1 MQPQTDTSVQIPLI
15 IDLEEAAAT
24 MNEVF
29 MSMKHSVLLKPN
41 PAWKDRFVRLDRL
54 ENMILENK
62 ERIEAAIYT
71 DFGCRDAFVTDMLD
85 IFPTLSQ
92 IRYLKKNAEKWMK
105 PRSFVPDPYLLPGSE
120 EVIFQPKGVV
130 GIIAPWN
137 YPLFLSIGSVAQAF
151 AAGNLCMLKLSE
163 TTPVFSSLIEELV
176 QKYFMPNELYV
187 VLGESDISSRFAEL
201 PFDHLL
207 FIGSTQVG
215 RKVAQAAAKNL
226 TPVTLELGGKSP
238 AVIAPNYPLDA
249 AVERIM
255 VGKLLNSGQTC
266 IAPDYVL
273 IERRGVRNF
282 VDICRKE
289 ARKLY
294 PAGLA
299 DPSYTSIVSQSR
311 FESLLNQL
319 QEASQTSKVESLFLG
334 DQFDLKTRKLGP
346 QIVLNPPP
354 DIEVMSEEIFGPI
367 LPVIAYPD
375 DDIGEAVDFINSRPH
390 PLAMYWFDN
399 NKKRVK
405 NIVSTV
411 PCGGITVNDTI
422 LHAVSHNLP
431 FGGVGQSGMGRYM
444 GKAGFESFSNLKS
457 VFYQSKLNFVDTFNP
472 PYSEKAHSIVKSMI
486 QGKSMLSILLK
497 KDKEQDE

>member
-62 ERIEAAIYT
+62 ERIETAIYT

-120 EVIFQPKGVV
+120 EVIFHPKGVV

-238 AVIAPNYPLDA
+238 AVIAPNYP
-249 AVERIM
+249 
-255 VGKLLNSGQTC
+255 
-266 IAPDYVL
+266 
-273 IERRGVRNF
+273 
-282 VDICRKE
+282 
-289 ARKLY
+289 
-294 PAGLA
+294 
-299 DPSYTSIVSQSR
+299 
-311 FESLLNQL
+311 
-319 QEASQTSKVESLFLG
+319 
-334 DQFDLKTRKLGP
+334 
-346 QIVLNPPP
+346 
-354 DIEVMSEEIFGPI
+354 
-367 LPVIAYPD
+367 
-375 DDIGEAVDFINSRPH
+375 
-390 PLAMYWFDN
+390 
-399 NKKRVK
+399 
-405 NIVSTV
+405 
-411 PCGGITVNDTI
+411 
-422 LHAVSHNLP
+422 
-431 FGGVGQSGMGRYM
+431 
-444 GKAGFESFSNLKS
+444 
-457 VFYQSKLNFVDTFNP
+457 
-472 PYSEKAHSIVKSMI
+472 
-486 QGKSMLSILLK
+486 
-497 KDKEQDE
+497 